1 MRLKDKVAI
10 ITGGGNGIGKETVL
24 TFSKE
29 GATVIIADYNE
40 QAGNE
45 TLEQLKSN
53 GGKGMFIKVDVSDY
67 DSVKK
72 MVEEVIEQFK
82 RIDILI
88 NNAGIT
94 QDALLKKM
102 TPEAWQKVVDIN
114 LTGVFNCTQAVI
126 DKMLEQGQGK
136 IINTSSVSGV
146 YGNVGQTNY
155 AAAKAGVVG
164 MTKSWAKELGPKGIN
179 VNAVAPGFIETSLI
193 QTIPEHIIERIKQQ
207 IPLKRLGKPQDIA
220 RAYLYLASEDGDYI
234 NGTVLHVDG
243 GIVM

>member
-114 LTGVFNCTQAVI
+114 LTGVFNCTKAVI